1 MVKEDGTFRKRLPV
15 AQFCNLMKNKILKN
29 FSISRNPKIEVD
41 GELVDRQNC
50 VHFSLE
56 PTLKLKDWTDAFQ
69 LSTVSQDI
77 VKFDGAYFMPSSVET
92 IHYTNRIAKTM
103 SKKSLLKT
111 EGLFLEET
119 KF

>member
-1 MVKEDGTFRKRLPV
+1 MKEDGTFRKRLPV

-92 IHYTNRIAKTM
+92 IRLHKQDCKDYV
-103 SKKSLLKT
+103 
-111 EGLFLEET
+111 EEIST
-119 KF
+119 QD